1 MTTKSR
7 RPSLPVLGQRA
18 ASAPEPAAATDPTAP
33 RVRLV
38 TLGCDKNTVDSERQ
52 LGRLLGA
59 GARLVGDAEG
69 ADVVVINTC
78 GFIDAAREE
87 SVEAILDAVRLK
99 EAGRVR
105 AVVAMGCLVQRYK
118 EELETE
124 LPEVDLFIRLTE
136 AEQLV
141 PQLRARGVLPPADA
155 VSTMERP
162 LRVLST
168 RTRHTSYLKISEGCD
183 HGCAFCAIPLMRG
196 KHRSTPIDAL
206 VREAQQLARAGVV
219 ELNIIS
225 QDTTWYGRDL
235 LRGNAPSESDLFVGR
250 VFPRMAGA
258 GDAVGNS
265 VHDSVGDA
273 GREGASPAAAPTV
286 SVVSPGSR
294 PGPATPARGS
304 ISPASR
310 RGLLPELLTALL
322 DNTDI
327 PWLRLFYMYPS
338 GISRELVELMA
349 REPRI
354 VPYLDMPIQHGSDA
368 VLARMRRPERQA
380 TIRERVSWLR
390 ETIPDLSL
398 RTTLI
403 IGFPGET
410 EDDFDALLELLE
422 EVRFDHLGAFP
433 YSVEEGTPAAA
444 MPDRVPDTVVRERL
458 ERLMEL
464 QRSITME
471 RNERWI
477 GRETTVLVDSLVGRD
492 SEMDTVPHAPEGI
505 ASERGAIGRTVGQAL
520 EIDGVVHISD
530 IGDAQPGEFV
540 RVRIDDVLDDDLI
553 GTRTDRVEG
562 GM

>member
-1 MTTKSR
+1 MTTTSR
-7 RPSLPVLGQRA
+7 RTPLPVLGQRA
-18 ASAPEPAAATDPTAP
+18 ARAPASAVPSDPSAP
-33 RVRLV
+33 RIRLV

-59 GARLVGDAEG
+59 GARVVDEVEG

-99 EAGRVR
+99 EAGHVR

-118 EELETE
+118 DELETE

-155 VSTMERP
+155 IATMERP

-196 KHRSTPIDAL
+196 KHRSTPIAAL
-206 VREAQQLARAGVV
+206 VREAQALSEAGVV
-219 ELNIIS
+219 ELNVIS

-235 LRGNAPSESDLFVGR
+235 VRGGAAADGDLFVGR
-250 VFPRMAGA
+250 FFGGMAGGDGTGTGDRKRNEVGGGTGAGNRAGTGTGAGA
-258 GDAVGNS
+258 GPVGP
-265 VHDSVGDA
+265 VG
-273 GREGASPAAAPTV
+273 PV
-286 SVVSPGSR
+286 
-294 PGPATPARGS
+294 GPAIPAG
-304 ISPASR
+304 AR
-310 RGLLPELLTALL
+310 RGLLPELLTSLL
-322 DNTDI
+322 RETAV

-338 GISRELVELMA
+338 GISRELVELIA

-354 VPYLDMPIQHGSDA
+354 VPYLDMPIQHGADA

-380 TIRERVSWLR
+380 TIRERVAWLR
-390 ETIPDLSL
+390 EAVPDLSL

-403 IGFPGET
+403 VGFPGET
-410 EDDFDALLELLE
+410 EDDFEQLLALLE

-433 YSVEEGTPAAA
+433 YSPEEGTPAAS
-444 MPDRVPDTVVRERL
+444 MPDAVPDAVVRERL
-458 ERLMEL
+458 ERLQEL
-464 QRSITME
+464 QRSITLE
-471 RNERWI
+471 RNERWL
-477 GRETTVLVDSLVGRD
+477 GRETTILIDALVGRESGMPD
-492 SEMDTVPHAPEGI
+492 ADADG
-505 ASERGAIGRTVGQAL
+505 RGAVGRTTGQAL
-520 EIDGVVHISD
+520 EIDGVVHVA
-530 IGDAQPGEFV
+530 DAGGARPGEFV
-540 RVRIDDVLDDDLI
+540 RVRIDEALEDDLVA
-553 GTRTDRVEG
+553 TRLESG
-562 GM
+562 EEAA

>member
-1 MTTKSR
+1 M
-7 RPSLPVLGQRA
+7 LGQRA
-18 ASAPEPAAATDPTAP
+18 ARAPEPELPADPSAP

-59 GARLVGDAEG
+59 GARVVDDADG

-87 SVEAILDAVRLK
+87 SVDAILDAVRLK
-99 EAGRVR
+99 EAGRIR
-105 AVVAMGCLVQRYK
+105 AVVAMGCLVQRYR
-118 EELETE
+118 EELEAE

-155 VSTMERP
+155 LSTMERP

-206 VREAQQLARAGVV
+206 VREARQLEDAGVV

-235 LRGNAPSESDLFVGR
+235 LRGNAPPEHDLFVGR
-250 VFPRMAGA
+250 VFPRMAGTSDDD
-258 GDAVGNS
+258 GVNGS
-265 VHDSVGDA
+265 
-273 GREGASPAAAPTV
+273 AAPTGNPAV
-286 SVVSPGSR
+286 EPGPR
-294 PGPATPARGS
+294 PGPRAR
-304 ISPASR
+304 AR
-310 RGLLPELLTALL
+310 RSNTAGLLPELLTTLL
-322 DNTDI
+322 QETSI

-354 VPYLDMPIQHGSDA
+354 LPYLDMPIQHGADA
-368 VLARMRRPERQA
+368 VLKRMRRPERQA

-390 ETIPDLSL
+390 DAIPDLSL

-410 EDDFDALLELLE
+410 EDDFEQLLDLLE

-433 YSVEEGTPAAA
+433 YSVEDGTPAAT
-444 MPDRVPDTVVRERL
+444 MPDQVPTAVIRDRL
-458 ERLMEL
+458 ERLFEL
-464 QRSITME
+464 QRSVTME

-477 GRETTVLVDSLVGRD
+477 GRETAVLVDALVGRE
-492 SEMDTVPHAPEGI
+492 SGMD
-505 ASERGAIGRTVGQAL
+505 ASVSTDDDDPDARGAVGRTAGQAL
-520 EIDGVVHISD
+520 EIDSVVHISD
-530 IGDAQPGEFV
+530 AHGARPGEFV
-540 RVRIDDVLDDDLI
+540 RVRIDDVLDDDLV
-553 GTRTDRVEG
+553 GTRIGRGEATA
-562 GM
+562 